1 MKYTI
6 IRFIGV
12 LLFFYWIFTGRQNIL
27 STSLNPIGQA
37 LNFPL
42 ADLANIAFVVFIFY
56 LISRRDK
63 SEDKENSK

>member
-6 IRFIGV
+6 IRLVGV

-27 STSLNPIGQA
+27 SATLDPIGQA
-37 LNFPL
+37 LNIPL
-42 ADLANIAFVVFIFY
+42 ADLANIAFVILCFY

-63 SEDKENSK
+63 SIKKD